1 MVKVPEHT
9 KLICKEREYKIMKY
23 VKPQTQFEEFVVS
36 DVVTTSSPSEGSG
49 SRDPIYL
56 PKV

>member
-1 MVKVPEHT
+1 
-9 KLICKEREYKIMKY
+9 MKY

-36 DVVTTSSPSEGSG
+36 DVVTTSTPSTSEGSG
-49 SRDPIYL
+49 GRDPIYL